1 MTRSS
6 SLTLAERYPQG
17 VKLRREVARQNHGSE
32 QLIVIPWRFWQQETV
47 PASQFDTGAVSANAG

>member
-17 VKLRREVARQNHGSE
+17 VKLRREIARQNHGSE
-32 QLIVIPWRFWQQETV
+32 QLIVIPWRFL
-47 PASQFDTGAVSANAG
+47 AAGDRTRLPI